1 MSDGGISETTV
12 EADFLRDLK
21 EGLLLLLRAR
31 GWDVSNDLD
40 VNEIAYQFYNANIC
54 RIDQRPR
61 RVLWSSALS
70 GRTDLSPSIVL
81 ALHRI
86 AAHSVA
92 GDDLLPFLSTRLRR
106 ARTADHLLFDWGIY
120 HLHLDIPNDERPAP
134 EGFAWRTSELLF
146 VLVSEDTLYFVDVKD
161 HDSFEDEALLECVL
175 ESWPDLLE
183 PYRVRATLYVGESR
197 MTAAERKAARA
208 GGVTMFVQLSDGLLY
223 RPMGGGVRTDKTGSS
238 ARDAASSLQDK
249 ALRLQQ
255 RVHAERAAIRSQV
268 RARTGIDLATLP
280 LKLTVS
286 LANGTVDLNVVADLP
301 EGFCADGF
309 V

>member
-21 EGLLLLLRAR
+21 EGLLLLLRAH

-40 VNEIAYQFYNANIC
+40 VNEIAYQFYNANIR
-54 RIDQRPR
+54 RIDQRSR

-70 GRTDLSPSIVL
+70 RRADLSPDIVL

-120 HLHLDIPNDERPAP
+120 HLHLDIPNDEGQAP
-134 EGFAWRTSELLF
+134 EGFAWRTTELLF
-146 VLVSEDTLYFVDVKD
+146 VLVSEETLYFVDVKD

-183 PYRVRATLYVGESR
+183 PYRVRAELYAGESR
-197 MTAAERKAARA
+197 MTAADRKAARA
-208 GGVTMFVQLSDGLLY
+208 GGVTMFVRLSDGALY
-223 RPMGGGVRTDKTGSS
+223 RPMGGGVRTDRTGSS
-238 ARDAASSLQDK
+238 ARDAASSLLSK
-249 ALRLQQ
+249 ARHLQQ
-255 RVHAERAAIRSQV
+255 RVQEDRAGLRSRIR
-268 RARTGIDLATLP
+268 AKTGIDLATLP

-286 LANGTVDLNVVADLP
+286 LANGTVHLNVSADLP
-301 EGFCADGF
+301 DGCCPDGF